1 MITTILSDFSR
12 VILFPKDKNYK
23 GTLNG
28 LYKELENKKIPYDF
42 FDYFEFNDDI
52 LNLYRQLK
60 NKYSINIFTTGT
72 IQNTQEVKQK
82 LDNIFDNI
90 FSAEEYGL
98 DKAKPDSYKFI
109 ANKLGKQASQILYID
124 DQEKN
129 IKAAK
134 KTGMETILYTNYQTF
149 VLNGTKYKYKKMRV
163 R

>member
-1 MITTILSDFSR
+1 MIITILSDFSR

-42 FDYFEFNDDI
+42 FDYFEFNEDI
-52 LNLYRQLK
+52 LKLYKQLK

-72 IQNTQEVKQK
+72 IQNTNEVKQK

-90 FSAEEYGL
+90 FSAEQYGL
-98 DKAKPDSYKFI
+98 DKGNPDSYKFI
-109 ANKLGKQASQILYID
+109 AKKLGKPTNQILYID

-134 KTGMETILYTNYQTF
+134 NAGMLTYLYENYLKLFKKVTNLFKITH
-149 VLNGTKYKYKKMRV
+149 
-163 R
+163 